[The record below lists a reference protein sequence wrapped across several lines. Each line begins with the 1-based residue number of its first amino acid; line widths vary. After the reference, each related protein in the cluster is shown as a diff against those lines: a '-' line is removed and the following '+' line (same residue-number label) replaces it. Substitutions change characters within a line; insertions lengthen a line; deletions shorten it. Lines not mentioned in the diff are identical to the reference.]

1 MINLLG
7 LIEMFNTYDANNIY
21 HDVADCLLKNYRIL
35 DSMTAAQIAEMCNVS
50 PSTLNRFFR
59 KMAYP
64 MTVSKL
70 PDIAGQTKDNYVF
83 EGKYIPF
90 MEKGETASP
99 VDNYVRSLQDG
110 ITKLHNAISEKKM
123 TQFAKDIFSCKK
135 IVFLGCPIPQEL
147 WRFQV
152 DLTLMGIES
161 CAFLN
166 PNQQFEELEQLR
178 EGTIVLYTQSC
189 KVEINSYKKCILEH
203 RDRIHKLAILVN
215 SDEHPLIPTADYV
228 FSYAGNGTEQ
238 DMILLNIYINMIAV
252 TFRKNK

>member
-50 PSTLNRFFR
+50 PSTLTRFFR

-64 MTVSKL
+64 MTVSRL
-70 PDIAGQTKDNYVF
+70 PDIAGQTKENYAF

-90 MEKGETASP
+90 MEKAEAVSP
-99 VDNYVRSLQDG
+99 VGDYVRSLQSG
-110 ITKLHNAISEKKM
+110 ITKLHHSISEKKM
-123 TQFAKDIFSCKK
+123 TQFVKDIFSCNK

-152 DLTLMGIES
+152 DLTLKGIES
-161 CAFLN
+161 CAFLS
-166 PNQQFEELEQLR
+166 PNQQFEELKRLR
-178 EGTIVLYTQSC
+178 ESTIVFYTQYC
-189 KVEINSYKKCILEH
+189 KVEINSYKKFIMEH

-228 FSYAGNGTEQ
+228 FSYTGSGTEQ